1 MLQSLAFILPLGFD
15 TLGVSLSLGMRSAA
29 PSTSRQQRRSAL
41 PFWLRSAILFASAE
55 MLMPII
61 GLFIGYALSTIVGGI
76 MHYIGVFLLIG
87 IGLWE
92 LVEEGRE
99 YLSRRK
105 KSDGNTQQ
113 RSAPSS
119 EEASH
124 VMLSD
129 SEGSAT
135 RGGEGSTAAQHD
147 IRRAPERFLWR
158 QQFLLALSVS
168 MDELAI
174 GFSFGSAAGKTMSP
188 LTFCLLIGLQAFL
201 MTLIGLSLGRALR
214 TRLRLLK
221 EWSELLSAIL
231 LIGLGVWL
239 SFS

>member
-1 MLQSLAFILPLGFD
+1 MQFFPSLVLQSLAFILPLGFD
-15 TLGVSLSLGMRSAA
+15 TLGVSLSLGMRSA
-29 PSTSRQQRRSAL
+29 PFSTAEQQERRSSP

-99 YLSRRK
+99 YLSKRK
-105 KSDGNTQQ
+105 KRGSHTPQ

-119 EEASH
+119 EEAQ
-124 VMLSD
+124 
-129 SEGSAT
+129 EGFHWS
-135 RGGEGSTAAQHD
+135 
-147 IRRAPERFLWR
+147 
-158 QQFLLALSVS
+158 QQLLLALSVS

-174 GFSFGSAAGKTMSP
+174 GFSFGSAAGKTMGP

-214 TRLRLLK
+214 KRLRLLK

-231 LIGLGVWL
+231 LIGLGIWL

>member
-1 MLQSLAFILPLGFD
+1 
-15 TLGVSLSLGMRSAA
+15 
-29 PSTSRQQRRSAL
+29 
-41 PFWLRSAILFASAE
+41 
-55 MLMPII
+55 
-61 GLFIGYALSTIVGGI
+61 
-76 MHYIGVFLLIG
+76 
-87 IGLWE
+87 
-92 LVEEGRE
+92 
-99 YLSRRK
+99 
-105 KSDGNTQQ
+105 
-113 RSAPSS
+113 
-119 EEASH
+119 
-124 VMLSD
+124 MLSD

-135 RGGEGSTAAQHD
+135 RGGEGSAAQHD

>member
-1 MLQSLAFILPLGFD
+1 LLQALAFILPLGFD
-15 TLGVSLSLGMRSAA
+15 TLGVSLSLGMRSAP
-29 PSTSRQQRRSAL
+29 PSTAAQGELL
-41 PFWLRSAILFASAE
+41 PFWLRSAILFAFAE

-61 GLFIGYALSTIVGGI
+61 GLFIGYVLSTIIGGI

-99 YLSRRK
+99 YLSKRK
-105 KSDGNTQQ
+105 KRGCDTQQ
-113 RSAPSS
+113 LSPPS
-119 EEASH
+119 EEARPGFRWS
-124 VMLSD
+124 
-129 SEGSAT
+129 
-135 RGGEGSTAAQHD
+135 
-147 IRRAPERFLWR
+147 R
-158 QQFLLALSVS
+158 QLLLALSVS